1 MSDPTFDRR
10 RPTPPPSAGGLPV
23 WRGLALA
30 MGGAFMGA
38 TSPIFAKIIYA
49 AGGSILGALAG
60 RFLIGGA
67 VLWGYLL
74 ITRTR
79 PQFGRHVPAVIL
91 MGMLGN
97 ALQSLFYYSARARIP
112 ASLAGLLLS
121 TTPVYVAVLA
131 RVLYAEPITVLKL
144 VALAGAMGGIVMIVG
159 FSPQAVDVT
168 GVAMAAGCA
177 LVFSLY
183 IVTGRRLLFEIS
195 PLELAAGVLPAAG
208 VTFLALGLI
217 TDSIVLPSSA
227 EGRAALAALGALPT
241 ILANFLWLS
250 GIQTLGASRGSLAGI
265 SEPVFVVLLSAT
277 VLGERLG
284 TAQALGAAIVLTSVL
299 ILRWVR

>member
-1 MSDPTFDRR
+1 MPDPA
-10 RPTPPPSAGGLPV
+10 PTQRQPAPLLPPDGAPI

-30 MGGAFMGA
+30 LGAAFTGA
-38 TSPIFAKIIYA
+38 TSPIFAKVIYA
-49 AGGSILGALAG
+49 DGGSILGTLSG

-67 VLWGYLL
+67 LLWTYVLLAGK
-74 ITRTR
+74 R
-79 PQFGRHVPAVIL
+79 PRFGRHFLAVIL

-97 ALQSLFYYSARARIP
+97 AMQSLFYYSALTRIP

-121 TTPVYVAVLA
+121 TTPVYVVVLA
-131 RVLYAEPITVLKL
+131 RLLYGEPITLLKL
-144 VALAGAMGGIVMIVG
+144 VALAGALAGIATIVG
-159 FSPQAVDVT
+159 FSPVAVDFT
-168 GVAMAAGCA
+168 GVALAAGCA

-208 VTFLALGLI
+208 LTFLVLGLI
-217 TDSIVLPSSA
+217 TDSIVLPA
-227 EGRAALAALGALPT
+227 TAQGRAALLALGVLPT

-250 GIQTLGASRGSLAGI
+250 GIRALGASRSALAGI
-265 SEPVFVVLLSAT
+265 SEPVFVVLLSAAL
-277 VLGERLG
+277 LGERLG
-284 TAQALGAAIVLTSVL
+284 PVQAVGAVVVLTCML